1 MLDGLL
7 RDKVVVISGVGPGLG
22 RALAQRSAMAGADVV
37 LASRTESRLKASAD
51 EVTELGRRALV
62 VPTDITDEDA
72 AAQLVRRSV
81 EEFGRVDA
89 LINNA
94 FAIPPLS
101 DLADTDL
108 DAIRQGFETTVLA
121 ALRLTRLFTPALAET
136 RGAVLMVN
144 SAVLRHSRRNYGAYK
159 MAKSSLLSL
168 AQSLATELGPK
179 GVRVNSIAPGY
190 IWADSLKWYLGHLAE
205 QRGVT
210 RQEVYDETAAKTDL
224 RRLAEPD
231 EIADAVVFL
240 TSGLARAITGQ
251 CLDVNGGEYHH

>member
-22 RALAQRSAMAGADVV
+22 RALAQRAAMAGADVV

-72 AAQLVRRSV
+72 APLLVRRSV

-121 ALRLTRLFTPALAET
+121 ALRLTRLFTPALAEA
-136 RGAVLMVN
+136 RD
-144 SAVLRHSRRNYGAYK
+144 R
-159 MAKSSLLSL
+159 KS
-168 AQSLATELGPK
+168 
-179 GVRVNSIAPGY
+179 
-190 IWADSLKWYLGHLAE
+190 
-205 QRGVT
+205 
-210 RQEVYDETAAKTDL
+210 
-224 RRLAEPD
+224 
-231 EIADAVVFL
+231 VV
-240 TSGLARAITGQ
+240 
-251 CLDVNGGEYHH
+251 